1 MKNTALWLEQGYCSS
16 RIKDAH
22 LQTSSLTLEIPFN
35 ETISEYDIC
44 RFKLIVEEV
53 KNEKQLLLD
62 SAILGEKIT
71 EKMYKNVSFLEQD
84 FVCYTH
90 ENNYEILK
98 NSENETI
105 EQAFKDGVLHKKIS
119 YRKDCIELYGEYDI
133 KIQVFRQGIQQPDF
147 LSSESPQYFTDYEQK
162 IETITV
168 YVLIFRNSTDI
179 KQNNKVANS
188 SVYGSLGN
196 LGFFMVDLKLFSEFI
211 RNEVGN
217 GPMNLVDLFTIT
229 DLVDKCFEEGMLI
242 ITWGIKPWHYYIQ
255 ALNSSII
262 FDECIVSGTYKI
274 KNEIK
279 ELSVIPGDELLT
291 WPACLGK
298 KWPIIKLEGTGE
310 KIDLSLC
317 TWSGALGNEIIPMYI
332 LQRSEEKVENIQP
345 IINYSFF

>member
-1 MKNTALWLEQGYCSS
+1 MKNTTLLLEQGYCSS
-16 RIKDAH
+16 NIKNAH
-22 LQTSSLTLEIPFN
+22 LQTKSLTLEIPFN

-53 KNEKQLLLD
+53 RNEKQLLLD

-71 EKMYKNVSFLEQD
+71 EKMYKNISFLEQD

-105 EQAFKDGVLHKKIS
+105 EQAFKDGVLHKKCS
-119 YRKDCIELYGEYDI
+119 YRKDCIGLYGEYDI

-147 LSSESPQYFTDYEQK
+147 LSSESPQYLTDYEQK

-179 KQNNKVANS
+179 KKNNKIANS

-196 LGFFMVDLKLFSEFI
+196 LGFFMVDLKLFSEFLS
-211 RNEVGN
+211 NEVGN
-217 GPMNLVDLFTIT
+217 EPINLVDLFTTT

-255 ALNSSII
+255 AMNSSII
-262 FDECIVSGTYKI
+262 FDECLVSGTYKI
-274 KNEIK
+274 KKEIK

-291 WPACLGK
+291 WPACLEK
-298 KWPIIKLEGTGE
+298 KWPIIQLEGAGE
-310 KIDLSLC
+310 KMDLSLC
-317 TWSGALGNEIIPMYI
+317 TWSGALGNEITPMYI

>member
-16 RIKDAH
+16 NIKDAH
-22 LQTSSLTLEIPFN
+22 LQTKCLALEIPIN
-35 ETISEYDIC
+35 DTISEYDIC
-44 RFKLIVEEV
+44 RFKLIFEEV
-53 KNEKQLLLD
+53 KNEEQLLLD
-62 SAILGEKIT
+62 YAILGEKIT
-71 EKMYKNVSFLEQD
+71 EIMYENVSFFEQD
-84 FVCYTH
+84 FICYTH
-90 ENNYEILK
+90 ENNLESLK

-105 EQAFKDGVLHKKIS
+105 QQALRDGVLLKKNT
-119 YRKDCIELYGEYDI
+119 YRKDCKELYGEYDI
-133 KIQVFRQGIQQPDF
+133 KIQVFRQGLKKPEF
-147 LSSESPQYFTDYEQK
+147 LSSESPQFLTDYEQK
-162 IETITV
+162 IETIFV
-168 YVLIFRNSTDI
+168 YVLIFRNSIDI
-179 KQNNKVANS
+179 KKNNKVANS
-188 SVYGSLGN
+188 SVYSSLGN

-217 GPMNLVDLFTIT
+217 GPMNLVDLFTTT

-255 ALNSSII
+255 AMNSSFI

-291 WPACLGK
+291 WPACLEK
-298 KWPIIKLEGTGE
+298 KWPIIQLEGTGE